1 MGSEQGHLFCKECIY
16 KYLLTKKK
24 EYEEQMDAYQQMIQ
38 DEEVFSCLFHDWIA
52 RNPRAYENRRGADL
66 WRYRANAVCCS
77 KRPQAC
83 KPHSDAEHEMYVNSV
98 ETKED
103 KEFKEMKRVVDKLS
117 CNYDNRT
124 AEEKSLAMNFWIP
137 ENTPEY
143 KERLKMVTCSSSL
156 FL

>member
-1 MGSEQGHLFCKECIY
+1 MSSEQGHLFCKECIY

-38 DEEVFSCLFHDWIA
+38 DEEVFPCLFYDLVA
-52 RNPRAYENRRGADL
+52 RNPREYENRRGTDL
-66 WRYRANAVCCS
+66 WRYRENAIRSS
-77 KRPQAC
+77 KRSQAC
-83 KPHSDAEHEMYVNSV
+83 KPHSDAEREMYVNSV

-143 KERLKMVTCSSSL
+143 KERMKMVTCSPSP
-156 FL
+156 FM